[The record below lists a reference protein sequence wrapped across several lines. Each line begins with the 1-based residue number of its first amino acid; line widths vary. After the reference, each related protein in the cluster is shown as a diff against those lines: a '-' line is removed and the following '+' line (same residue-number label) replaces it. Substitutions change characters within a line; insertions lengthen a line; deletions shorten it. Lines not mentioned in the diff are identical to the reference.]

1 MSEKCWCGK
10 ELEPHIYDAPYR
22 DAGVLPVIECPEH
35 GQPGGVTS
43 LQARAE
49 AAEAERDR
57 LRAAIAKT
65 EEMSDFAFYADP
77 YKTLP
82 AMREILRGAV
92 TFPPDPEEKPTP

>member
-1 MSEKCWCGK
+1 MSDKCWCGK
-10 ELEPHIYDAPYR
+10 YMACVLYETPWR
-22 DAGVLPVIECPEH
+22 DAGVQPMIECPEH

-49 AAEAERDR
+49 SAEAERDR

-92 TFPPDPEEKPTP
+92 TFPPDPEEKPMP